1 MEQLLKQL
9 ETNRQNFIKL
19 FKKTKTVN
27 LIVLAVIIA
36 AMGATF
42 LFLFDVNQNLAL
54 VIIVVLIVAMY
65 VYSRYTKAW
74 LGRKTYEYIFSYYR
88 ETGAYYYAHE
98 PFSNIEVSEQEGFDV
113 EEFKTLGLLQNVSGI
128 ISRNTIKG
136 KLHQQSFQVSDAGV
150 RVQHEKKID
159 VAFFGKIFRVEIPLQ
174 IDGTYILHRRS
185 KTDQPL
191 PDGFQLLKTIEESED
206 MVTVGTEDKLPK
218 GITKAIIAKFKRL
231 PLDSDLLDATMV
243 FRNSSVY
250 ILLSYADSIMN
261 VVYEK
266 EVESKPFIRFEDDLA
281 SIGEIIASLIK

>member
-42 LFLFDVNQNLAL
+42 LFLFDINQNLAL
-54 VIIVVLIVAMY
+54 IIIVVLIVAMY

-136 KLHQQSFQVSDAGV
+136 QLHQRSFQVSDAGV
-150 RVQHEKKID
+150 RVQRDKKVD
-159 VAFFGKIFRVEIPLQ
+159 VAFFGKIFRVDIPLQ
-174 IDGTYILHRRS
+174 LEGTFVLHRRS

-191 PDGFQLLKTIEESED
+191 PDGFQLLQAIEESED
-206 MVTVGTEDKLPK
+206 IITLGTEDKLPK

-231 PLDSDLLDATMV
+231 PLDQDLIDATMV
-243 FRNSSVY
+243 FRGTNVY
-250 ILLSYADSIMN
+250 LLLSYADSIMN

-266 EVESKPFIRFEDDLA
+266 EVEKPPFVRYEDDLA
-281 SIGEIIASLIK
+281 SIGDIVASLIK